1 MDAKKIG
8 ALIASQR
15 KSLGLTQAGLAEK
28 LHVTDKAVSR
38 WERGQGFPDIHL
50 IEPLAG
56 ALDISIAEI
65 MRGEK
70 NIAGSSDDAAS
81 LAAKNV
87 IRLVEMRREEHEK
100 IYVAAGVAALLVF
113 CALLIDVMG
122 PMGFI
127 GAALPCFGL
136 IAGIVLACIAVIRR
150 RRNLPIKATAAWAA
164 ILIAFPAILA
174 MLFFWAGILGVGPV
188 SN

>member
-56 ALDISIAEI
+56 ALDVSIAEI

-70 NIAGSSDDAAS
+70 NAAGSSDDTAS

-87 IRLVEMRREEHEK
+87 IRLVEMKQEEHKK
-100 IYVAAGVAALLVF
+100 ISVTVVVVALLVF
-113 CALLIDVMG
+113 CALLLDVMAPIG
-122 PMGFI
+122 FMGV
-127 GAALPCFGL
+127 ALPCLGL
-136 IAGIVLACIAVIRR
+136 AAGIVLACIAVIRG
-150 RRNLPIKATAAWAA
+150 RRNLPIKST
-164 ILIAFPAILA
+164 
-174 MLFFWAGILGVGPV
+174 VV
-188 SN
+188 